1 MKIYQ
6 LRRRQR
12 LAISRDEAWAFFS
25 SPHYLN
31 QITPDFF
38 HVDIT
43 SPVPDD
49 IYAGLLISYRMT
61 AVFGVPMAW
70 LSEVSHCDQPRRFV
84 YQQRVGPFKFWSHE
98 VALIECADGVELED
112 IMFYTMPLGWLG
124 QWLHRILI
132 GPKLEQIFDTRR
144 DYLQARWGV
153 SDQNTPLF

>member
-12 LAISRDEAWAFFS
+12 LAINLHDAWAFFS
-25 SPHYLN
+25 SPHNLN

-43 SPVPDD
+43 SPVPED
-49 IYAGLLISYRMT
+49 IYAGLLISYRMR

-70 LSEVSHCDQPRRFV
+70 LSEVCHCDKPRRFI

-98 VALIECADGVELED
+98 VALTECVGGVELED

-132 GPKLEQIFDTRR
+132 GPKLQKIFDTRR
-144 DYLQARWGV
+144 DYLQGRWAV
-153 SDQNTPLF
+153 STDETAAG